1 MMEYGLTIPI
11 RLNHFRDLEAIPN
24 KANVLML
31 LYAACGD
38 GKTLSQMDVTE
49 ASEFMERIPD
59 FVGLNSDFFHGL
71 VLPELDP
78 DWRNK

>member
-1 MMEYGLTIPI
+1 MMEHGLTIPI
-11 RLNHFRDLEAIPN
+11 GPQHLGAIPN